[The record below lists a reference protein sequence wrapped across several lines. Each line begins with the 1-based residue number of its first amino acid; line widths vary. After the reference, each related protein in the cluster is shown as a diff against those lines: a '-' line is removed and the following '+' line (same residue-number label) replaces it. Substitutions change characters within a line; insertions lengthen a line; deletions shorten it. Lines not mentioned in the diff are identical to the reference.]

1 MNFFAVGL
9 DASLFFFAAI
19 EHVEIQL
26 VDLQFA
32 DFFFAFFFFFFF
44 FKEFANSSSV

>member
-1 MNFFAVGL
+1 MEICQVNFFAVGL

-26 VDLQFA
+26 VDLQI
-32 DFFFAFFFFFFF
+32 FFCLFF